1 MNEKILFI
9 ANKYNDI
16 GGRQNLTER
25 NKTILSKIFQKKT
38 QIFLIKKKKLDILQ
52 KIRNLILGHIDGVD
66 NIVLN
71 DILKKIKKNNIKY
84 IFIDGSNLGEV
95 AKFLKKKI
103 RITIFIFFH
112 NVESYFFYKL
122 FIKVKTIK
130 SFVIFLINYISE
142 KKSIKYA
149 DKIISL
155 SNRDSQ
161 LLDKVYGRKP
171 EYIFPVTVRDVFKK
185 KEKINNYNNY
195 LLFIGSAFYANRFGI
210 EWFINNVLPKINLK
224 VFIIGRGFE
233 KYKHKYEKKNKLKVL
248 GYVKNLKQMYTNAN
262 LVIAPIFDG
271 SGMKTKIAEAMMY
284 GKKIIGTEESFSGY
298 DHLNTGLVYF
308 ANDSNS
314 FINIINKHMKKPN
327 KKFYYNIRKVY
338 KKYYSNNAAEK
349 YFQKFFN
356 TNVKK

>member
-1 MNEKILFI
+1 M
-9 ANKYNDI
+9 
-16 GGRQNLTER
+16 
-25 NKTILSKIFQKKT
+25 
-38 QIFLIKKKKLDILQ
+38 
-52 KIRNLILGHIDGVD
+52 
-66 NIVLN
+66 
-71 DILKKIKKNNIKY
+71 
-84 IFIDGSNLGEV
+84 
-95 AKFLKKKI
+95 
-103 RITIFIFFH
+103 
-112 NVESYFFYKL
+112 
-122 FIKVKTIK
+122 
-130 SFVIFLINYISE
+130 
-142 KKSIKYA
+142 
-149 DKIISL
+149 
-155 SNRDSQ
+155 
-161 LLDKVYGRKP
+161 
-171 EYIFPVTVRDVFKK
+171 TVRDVFKK

-210 EWFINNVLPKINLK
+210 EWFIYNVLPKINLK